1 MAFDGKLA
9 GQVAIVT
16 GGARGIGRTITDALV
31 ARGARVHVFD
41 MTDSNESQGVLH
53 RVNVADAQSVAD
65 AVAHLPEPATLLV
78 NNAGITRDRS
88 LLKMSDD
95 EWRSVLDVNLSGAF
109 HMLRACAPGMIAAGS
124 GRVVNIT
131 SINGLRGKFGQ
142 ANYTAAKAGM
152 IGLTK
157 TAARELG
164 PKGITVNAVAPG
176 MVMTEM
182 ARALPAE
189 VLERALQESVM
200 RELATPDDI
209 AAAVVFLLSD
219 MARMITGEVIRVGTP
234 GSTCEALQ
242 SGVGSRIARSMHHA
256 RGARNRLPLR
266 RFSWNRRYRV
276 SSGGKKG
283 GPSWSGGSSN
293 P

>member
-1 MAFDGKLA
+1 MSTRHNTMMNPPIEELLSKVDSKFTLVTLGSMRARQINSYFTQLNEGLLQNVGPLVEYQNQEKPLSIAFREINDGLLEETL
-9 GQVAIVT
+9 GEDGDPLDV
-16 GGARGIGRTITDALV
+16 LV
-31 ARGARVHVFD
+31 LLDYPVFP
-41 MTDSNESQGVLH
+41 GVGVKV
-53 RVNVADAQSVAD
+53 RPVGV
-65 AVAHLPEPATLLV
+65 
-78 NNAGITRDRS
+78 
-88 LLKMSDD
+88 LKMSDE

-109 HMLRACAPGMIAAGS
+109 HMLRACAPGMIAAGR
-124 GRVVNIT
+124 GRGVNIT

-219 MARMITGEVIRVGTP
+219 MARMITGEVIRVDAG
-234 GSTCEALQ
+234 Q
-242 SGVGSRIARSMHHA
+242 YV
-256 RGARNRLPLR
+256 
-266 RFSWNRRYRV
+266 
-276 SSGGKKG
+276 
-283 GPSWSGGSSN
+283 
-293 P
+293 

>member
-41 MTDSNESQGVLH
+41 MTDSNESAGILH

-65 AVAHLPEPATLLV
+65 AVAQLPEPATLLV

-95 EWRSVLDVNLSGAF
+95 EWRSVLAVNLSGAF

-124 GRVVNIT
+124 GRIVNIT

-219 MARMITGEVIRVGTP
+219 MARMITGEVIRVDAG
-234 GSTCEALQ
+234 Q
-242 SGVGSRIARSMHHA
+242 YV
-256 RGARNRLPLR
+256 
-266 RFSWNRRYRV
+266 
-276 SSGGKKG
+276 
-283 GPSWSGGSSN
+283 
-293 P
+293 

>member
-1 MAFDGKLA
+1 MGFSGELA
-9 GQVAIVT
+9 GKVAIVT

-31 ARGARVHVFD
+31 ASGARVHVFD
-41 MTDSNESQGVLH
+41 MTDSNESAGVLH

-65 AVAHLPEPATLLV
+65 VVAQLPEPATLLV

-88 LLKMSDD
+88 LLKMSDE

-109 HMLRACAPGMIAAGS
+109 HMLRACAPGMIAAGR

-219 MARMITGEVIRVGTP
+219 MARMITGEVIRVDAG
-234 GSTCEALQ
+234 Q
-242 SGVGSRIARSMHHA
+242 YV
-256 RGARNRLPLR
+256 
-266 RFSWNRRYRV
+266 
-276 SSGGKKG
+276 
-283 GPSWSGGSSN
+283 
-293 P
+293 